1 MFASTCRRVPVPAWL
16 AECLG
21 RIEATPVPFSK
32 FVTAARAVE
41 AHA

>member
-1 MFASTCRRVPVPAWL
+1 MLEVKRRGAVPAWL
-16 AECLG
+16 TECLG
-21 RIEATPVPFSK
+21 RIGAAPVPFSK